1 MLDARPSLPVVWH
14 EAYEADIGV
23 HVFPTNKYRAAH
35 DILVADGTISD
46 SDIWR
51 PDSASDEQVGLVH
64 TPEYL
69 ARIRDD
75 AFSVQ
80 DVMLLEVPYSPELR
94 EAMWLCAGGSIL
106 TGRLALETGL
116 AVHLGGGFHHA
127 FPDHGEGFCLVND
140 VAIAVRVLR
149 GEGLIERAAV
159 IDCDLH
165 HGNGTAAVFADEPE
179 VFTFSIHQEHNY
191 PMWKPPSNLDLGLS
205 DLTGDS
211 EYLGLLEQHIPSIL
225 ESHRP
230 DLVFYLAGAD
240 PYKEDQLGGL
250 SLTRDG
256 LRHRDE
262 LVLRMAA
269 EASAPVAVTL
279 AGGYARR
286 FEDTVEIHCE
296 TVRAARR
303 QFGSRKFVTEPRHD
317 RGAGEFPG

>member
-1 MLDARPSLPVVWH
+1 MLLREKQMLDPRPSLPVVWH

-23 HVFPTNKYRAAH
+23 HVFPTNKYRAAY
-35 DILVADGTISD
+35 DILVADGTIAE
-46 SDIWR
+46 SDIQR
-51 PDSASDEQVGLVH
+51 PEAAGDEQVALVH
-64 TPEYL
+64 TAEYL
-69 ARIRDD
+69 TKIRND
-75 AFSVQ
+75 AFSIQ

-106 TGRLALETGL
+106 TGRLALENGL

-127 FPDHGEGFCLVND
+127 FPDHGEGFCLIND
-140 VAIAVRVLR
+140 VAIALRVLK

-165 HGNGTAAVFADEPE
+165 HGNGTAAVFADEAE
-179 VFTFSIHQEHNY
+179 VFTFSIHQQHNY
-191 PMWKPPSNLDLGLS
+191 PMWKPSSDLDLGLP
-205 DLTGDS
+205 DLTGDG
-211 EYLGLLEQHIPSIL
+211 EYLGLLEKHVPPML

-256 LRHRDE
+256 LRRRDE
-262 LVLRMAA
+262 LIYRMAA
-269 EASAPVAVTL
+269 EAGVPVAVAL

-286 FEDTVEIHCE
+286 FGDTVEIHCE
-296 TVRAARR
+296 TIRAARR
-303 QFGSRKFVTEPRHD
+303 QVA
-317 RGAGEFPG
+317 GA